1 MTAKYTYFNK
11 ADSGKI
17 WQKKKKKMQKSG
29 CCKNGYKYVKLS
41 KKQFVVKMATKYA
54 KLNNGQFGA
63 KFAKI
68 EYAKVRL

>member
-1 MTAKYTYFNK
+1 MTAKYAYFNK

-41 KKQFVVKMATKYA
+41 KNHFVVKMAK
-54 KLNNGQFGA
+54 NMQN
-63 KFAKI
+63 
-68 EYAKVRL
+68 